1 MKGDDLRIRRY
12 ESGDEVAVR
21 RLHDVAMREAGIH
34 LGDGPWYDDLHK
46 IQEVYL
52 RGGGEFLVGAVD
64 GEIVAMGAVKKMDE
78 DRAEIKYMR
87 VNPAFQQRG
96 FGRIMLVA
104 LEQRAA
110 KLGYATLHLDTA
122 VRQEAARRLYGGNGY
137 RETHRDKKGPLDCV
151 FYEKGDLA
159 RETA

>member
-1 MKGDDLRIRRY
+1 MKGEDLKIRRY
-12 ESGDEVAVR
+12 ESGDEIAVR

-34 LGDGPWYDDLHK
+34 LGDGPWYDDLRE

-52 RGGGEFLVGAVD
+52 RGGGEFLVGTVE
-64 GEIVAMGAVKKMDE
+64 GEIVSMGAVKKTGE

-87 VNPAFQQRG
+87 VSPEYQRRG
-96 FGRIMLVA
+96 FGQVILVT
-104 LEQRAA
+104 LERRAA
-110 KLGYATLHLDTA
+110 KLGYVTLHLDTA
-122 VRQEAARRLYGGNGY
+122 VQQKAARRLYESNGY

-159 RETA
+159 RETP